1 MSEIIPVSSVAGML
15 GSKQGSVGQGG
26 FGAFLGDAALTA
38 GEIASGGLSA
48 LGGGLGLS
56 TDLFGLLEMQRQLQM
71 EMETVSMISNI
82 DKSKHESK
90 MAAIRN
96 IRTN

>member
-1 MSEIIPVSSVAGML
+1 MSEIIPVSSISNLSGSAG
-15 GSKQGSVGQGG
+15 GSLSQSG
-26 FGAFLGDAALTA
+26 FSGFLNDATVTA
-38 GEIASGGLSA
+38 GEIASGGISA
-48 LGGGLGLS
+48 LGGLGMS
-56 TDLFGLLEMQRQLQM
+56 TDLFGLLEVQRQLQM